1 MSLFIGCLGATVNI
15 NFSLFSF
22 IFVILAQRA
31 FAGYV
36 ECFFD
41 VLTAN
46 STLYMDGVEDSL
58 VRYNFVRIFIIFLF
72 VHLTVRSFYL
82 FYFWRRNCSQYHSG
96 IS

>member
-1 MSLFIGCLGATVNI
+1 MLKLTLILFYI
-15 NFSLFSF
+15 
-22 IFVILAQRA
+22 VIPAQRA

-46 STLYMDGVEDSL
+46 STLYMDIVEDSL